1 MNLEF
6 ILSIIPENIEGI
18 IFDLDGTLADT
29 MPLHIMAWEDTG
41 RSLSIPITAQLINEY
56 AGAPSHVV
64 LQRMNERFGW
74 TVDPEVGRKMKSE
87 KYYEILDKNGGVG
100 PVGPVF
106 DFMVSM
112 SGKMP
117 MSIGT
122 GSNAYSA
129 GKVMKLIG
137 ADEYIDIVVSADDVS
152 DHKPHPETFLKCA
165 EKMGIAPEKCL
176 VFEDGAMGIL
186 AAKNANMPAILVPEY
201 TLVTHD

>member
-6 ILSIIPENIEGI
+6 ILSIIPDNIEGV

-41 RSLSIPITAQLINEY
+41 KSLNIPITAQVINEY

-74 TVDPEVGRKMKSE
+74 TVDPEMGRKMKSE
-87 KYYEILDKNGGVG
+87 KYYEILDNNGGVKAI
-100 PVGPVF
+100 GPVF
-106 DFMVSM
+106 DYMVTI
-112 SGKMP
+112 SGKLP

-122 GSNAYSA
+122 GSNSYSA
-129 GKVMKLIG
+129 HKVMKLIG
-137 ADEYIDIVVSADDVS
+137 ADAYIDIVVTADDVNE
-152 DHKPHPETFLKCA
+152 HKPHPETFLKCA
-165 EKMGIAPEKCL
+165 DRMGIAPEKCL

-186 AAKNANMPAILVPEY
+186 AAKHAQMSAILVPDY
-201 TLVTHD
+201 SLIKH